1 MKVLLAS
8 IWITYCI
15 IHSLLADD
23 RVKERVRE
31 RTGPHFRYYRLAYNF
46 LSLVLLIP
54 PLAVERTLDSL
65 LFDPSPLIT
74 VFRGI
79 LFLSSVALFWAGAR
93 SYDMGEFLGISQ
105 ARGEREKPAL
115 KRDGVLS
122 LVRHPWYLGGLLFL
136 WSRRLTEGTVV
147 TNAVLSVY
155 LVVGAHLEER
165 KLLRAF
171 GAEYER
177 YREEVP
183 MLIPRAGD
191 LASLLKRFTRSGR

>member
-1 MKVLLAS
+1 
-8 IWITYCI
+8 
-15 IHSLLADD
+15 
-23 RVKERVRE
+23 
-31 RTGPHFRYYRLAYNF
+31 
-46 LSLVLLIP
+46 
-54 PLAVERTLDSL
+54 
-65 LFDPSPLIT
+65 
-74 VFRGI
+74 
-79 LFLSSVALFWAGAR
+79 
-93 SYDMGEFLGISQ
+93 ISQ

-155 LVVGAHLEER
+155 LVAGAHLEER